1 MNDNVEAAAVAGSVS
16 WAMAADGPPP
26 DYEHFPEVR
35 AGINPRPLPPR
46 TGPKPEITE
55 EQKTRFYRDGYL
67 VIKHA
72 VPLALTRD
80 ARERVEGLRA
90 RGGTTD
96 FQRGFQFFATTPE
109 CQQGFVNM
117 LEGSRLGECLR
128 ELIGPFSP
136 IIACDAHNTPGADD
150 GGFVGGDQGE
160 MGHIDGMM
168 APPPRYYPQSVED
181 IVALGKDPN
190 DPEAMHRYMSHLDH
204 TVRNPMGT
212 PFYIDPERTLTL
224 GTFTAFVGIA
234 FSDQT
239 EMGCGQT
246 GVRRGFHHDMEQFFR
261 MQRDADGPIGYEGP
275 GWPRV
280 DPASV
285 ASGAPRMGMPAP
297 LLQPP
302 QSRHGGFVDID
313 GWRDSRGKPYTWLT
327 PVLLEEGDAF
337 VALHGLPHAGTANH
351 SRHTRYAAFYRVRRF
366 RPDNPYE
373 GDPRW
378 LHGTRDQNDRL
389 ADANAVTFDYETYNP
404 YRTTIDHLC
413 DMWSEWDGM
422 QETVLRERAKQGGR
436 YPVRLEFPV
445 SPTYASGRLPPVE
458 VPCKAAADVGQS
470 PSREQ
475 ERRP

>member
-1 MNDNVEAAAVAGSVS
+1 MKENVETNPAVAGTDS
-16 WAMAADGPPP
+16 WETAANGPPP
-26 DYEHFPEVR
+26 DYEHFPEVH
-35 AGINPRPLPPR
+35 AGINAKPLPSP
-46 TGPKPEITE
+46 TGHRLEITE
-55 EQKTRFYRDGYL
+55 DQKTRFYRDGYL
-67 VIKHA
+67 VIKQA
-72 VPLALTRD
+72 VPLELTRD
-80 ARERVEGLRA
+80 ARERVDGLRA

-96 FQRGFQFFATTPE
+96 FQRGFQFFATTPA

-117 LEGSRLGECLR
+117 FEGSRLGGALR

-150 GGFVGGDQGE
+150 SGFVGGDQGE

-168 APPPRYYPQSVED
+168 APPPQYYPQSVED
-181 IVALGKDPN
+181 IVVLGKDPN

-204 TVRNPMGT
+204 TVQNPMGT
-212 PFYIDPERTLTL
+212 PFYMDPERTLTL

-239 EMGCGQT
+239 QMGCGQT

-261 MQRDADGPIGYEGP
+261 MQRDAGGPIGYEGP

-285 ASGAPRMGMPAP
+285 ASGTPRMGMPAP

-302 QSRHGGFVDID
+302 QARHGGFVDIE
-313 GWRDSRGKPYTWLT
+313 GWRDSRGNPYTWIT
-327 PVLLEEGDAF
+327 PVVLEEGDAF

-351 SRHTRYAAFYRVRRF
+351 SRHTRYGAFFRVRRF
-366 RPDNPYE
+366 RPNNPYE

-389 ADANAVTFDYETYNP
+389 ADATAVQFDYESYNP
-404 YRTTIDHLC
+404 YRMTIDHLC

-422 QETVLRERAKQGGR
+422 QQTVARERAKQGGR
-436 YPVRLEFPV
+436 YPVRLTFPV
-445 SPTYASGRLPPVE
+445 SPEYASGRLPPVE
-458 VPCKAAADVGQS
+458 VPHDA
-470 PSREQ
+470 
-475 ERRP
+475 

>member
-1 MNDNVEAAAVAGSVS
+1 MEDTVNTDHDVAGKVS
-16 WAMAADGPPP
+16 WKLATDGPPP
-26 DYEHFPEVR
+26 DYEHFPEAR
-35 AGINPRPLPPR
+35 AGINGKPLPARIGPR
-46 TGPKPEITE
+46 LEVTE
-55 EQKTRFYRDGYL
+55 EQKTRLYRDGYL

-72 VPLALTRD
+72 VPLELTRD
-80 ARERVEGLRA
+80 ARERVHALRTS
-90 RGGTTD
+90 GGTTD
-96 FQRGFQFFATTPE
+96 FQRGFQFFATTPQ

-117 LEGSRLGECLR
+117 FEGSRLGECLR

-150 GGFVGGDQGE
+150 SGFVGGDQGE

-168 APPPRYYPQSVED
+168 APPPQFYPQSVED
-181 IVALGKDPN
+181 IVALGKDPA

-204 TVRNPMGT
+204 TAHNPMGT
-212 PFYIDPERTLTL
+212 PFYLDPERTLTL

-239 EMGCGQT
+239 RIGCGQL

-261 MQRDADGPIGYEGP
+261 MQRAAGGPIGYEGP

-285 ASGAPRMGMPAP
+285 ARGTPRMGMPAA

-302 QSRHGGFVDID
+302 QARHGGLVDIP
-313 GWRDSRGKPYTWLT
+313 GWRDGRGKPYTWIT
-327 PVLLEEGDAF
+327 PVVLEEGDAV

-351 SRHTRYAAFYRVRRF
+351 SRDTRYSAYYRVRRF
-366 RPDNPYE
+366 RPQNPYE

-389 ADANAVTFDYETYNP
+389 ADALAVTFDYERYNP
-404 YRTTIDHLC
+404 YRLTIDHLC
-413 DMWSEWDGM
+413 DMWSQWHGM
-422 QETVLRERAKQGGR
+422 KETVERERANQGGR
-436 YPVRLEFPV
+436 YPVHVEFPV

-458 VPCKAAADVGQS
+458 VQREVYADPDSGAAHV
-470 PSREQ
+470 
-475 ERRP
+475 

>member
-1 MNDNVEAAAVAGSVS
+1 MGAETAASPKPEVAGAVS
-16 WAMAADGPPP
+16 WDLATNGPPP
-26 DYEHFPEVR
+26 DYRHFPEVR
-35 AGINPRPLPPR
+35 AGVNPRPLPACIGR
-46 TGPKPEITE
+46 SIEITD
-55 EQKTRFYRDGYL
+55 EQKARFYRDGYL
-67 VIKHA
+67 IVRRA
-72 VPLALTRD
+72 VPRELTRD
-80 ARERVEGLRA
+80 ARRRVETLRES
-90 RGGTTD
+90 GGTTD

-117 LEGSRLGECLR
+117 LEGSTLGAALR

-150 GGFVGGDQGE
+150 SGFVGGDQGE

-168 APPPRYYPQSVED
+168 APPPQFYPQSVRD
-181 IVALGKDPN
+181 IVALGKDPQ

-212 PFYIDPERTLTL
+212 PFYMDPERTLTL
-224 GTFTAFVGIA
+224 GSFTAFVGIA

-239 EMGCGQT
+239 RMGCGQL

-261 MQRDADGPIGYEGP
+261 MQRDAGGPIGYEGP

-285 ASGAPRMGMPAP
+285 ADGTPRMGMPAA

-302 QSRHGGFVDID
+302 QARHGGPVCID

-327 PVLLEEGDAF
+327 PVVLEEGDAV

-351 SRHTRYAAFYRVRRF
+351 SRATRYSAYFRVRRF
-366 RPDNPYE
+366 RPNNPYE
-373 GDPRW
+373 GDPRF
-378 LHGTRDQNDRL
+378 LHGTRDHNDRL
-389 ADANAVTFDYETYNP
+389 ADAQAATFDYDRYNP
-404 YRTTIDHLC
+404 YRMTIDHFC

-422 QETVLRERAKQGGR
+422 KETVERERAKQGAR
-436 YPVRLEFPV
+436 YPAALDFPV
-445 SPTYASGRLPPVE
+445 SPDYASGRLPPVQ
-458 VPCKAAADVGQS
+458 VLAARA
-470 PSREQ
+470 PR
-475 ERRP
+475 